1 MRYALIAAIVGLG
14 LLAGC
19 ASKMDSQTDYQLCY
33 SSATKPSYN
42 VHNKVRQA
50 EIESR
55 GLNCRK
61 YAKRINQ
68 EIAAEREA
76 RAGAPRSSSSIYNPP
91 VYNPVTPAR
100 NTSHCRVSSSGR
112 RVTCY

>member
-19 ASKMDSQTDYQLCY
+19 AAKYEGKTDYQLCY
-33 SSATKPSYN
+33 SKATITKVGPAAR
-42 VHNKVRQA
+42 VRQA